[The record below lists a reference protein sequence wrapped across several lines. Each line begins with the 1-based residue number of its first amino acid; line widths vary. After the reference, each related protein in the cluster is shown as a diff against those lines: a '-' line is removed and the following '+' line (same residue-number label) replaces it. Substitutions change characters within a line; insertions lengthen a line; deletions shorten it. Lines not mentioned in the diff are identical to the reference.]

1 MAYAALDI
9 IVNSAPDKVWA
20 TCGAFDSP
28 AQWHPV
34 VAEVALSEDGLTRT
48 MTLVNG
54 QVIVERETNRSEEGM
69 SYTYVL
75 VESGMPVSTFIGQ
88 FQVMGLG
95 TVSKIVWS
103 ADFDPAPGV
112 SDEDATAMIER
123 MLHSAGDSL
132 SEMFG

>member
-28 AQWHPV
+28 AQWHPF
-34 VAEVALSEDGLTRT
+34 VAQVDLSADGLTRT

-54 QVIVERETNRSEEGM
+54 QVIVERETMRSEEGM
-69 SYTYVL
+69 TYMYTL
-75 VESGMPVSTFIGQ
+75 VEAGLPVETFIGQ

-103 ADFDPAPGV
+103 ADFDPLPDV
-112 SDEDATAMIER
+112 PEEDAIAMVER
-123 MLHSAGDSL
+123 MLHSAGPAL

>member
-34 VAEVALSEDGLTRT
+34 VSKVDLAADGVTRT
-48 MTLVNG
+48 MTLANG
-54 QVIVERETNRSEEGM
+54 QVIVERETSRSEEGM
-69 SYTYVL
+69 SYTYVI
-75 VESGMPVSTFIGQ
+75 VQSGMPISTFVGQ

-112 SDEDATAMIER
+112 TAAAATAMVER
-123 MLHSAGDSL
+123 MLLSAGPAL
-132 SEMFG
+132 SERFG